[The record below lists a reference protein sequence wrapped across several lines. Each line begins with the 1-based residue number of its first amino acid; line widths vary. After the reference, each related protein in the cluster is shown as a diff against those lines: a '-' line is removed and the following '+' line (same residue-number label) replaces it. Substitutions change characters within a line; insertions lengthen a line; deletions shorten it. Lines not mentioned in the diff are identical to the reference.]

1 MSVILG
7 YKAEDKLYLAADN
20 RLSEKDGTFIRDNE
34 RKIIEINSHLA
45 VAFAGNAGTQA
56 LFGEFVKGMKN
67 AKDFKIEDIL
77 LNINAMFM
85 SLKINKDR
93 EYAINILNSSSYF
106 IVAGKDK
113 NNDNG
118 IYAVSYVNGKLG
130 DTKTEM
136 ILFPPLGADMQ
147 TCSNI
152 YVKNVH
158 MFPQNFLQKT
168 VKEISDICNTVS
180 PSCDIWTYNFV
191 ADNSSMEHF
200 S

>member
-45 VAFAGNAGTQA
+45 VAFAGNAGTQT
-56 LFGEFVKGMKN
+56 LFGEFVKGLKN
-67 AKDFKIEDIL
+67 ANEFKIEDVL
-77 LNINAMFM
+77 FNIDAMFL
-85 SLKINKDR
+85 SFKIRK
-93 EYAINILNSSSYF
+93 EEWVSNILNSSSYF

-113 NNDNG
+113 NNDNV

-152 YVKNVH
+152 YVKNIH

-191 ADNSSMEHF
+191 TDNNSMEHF